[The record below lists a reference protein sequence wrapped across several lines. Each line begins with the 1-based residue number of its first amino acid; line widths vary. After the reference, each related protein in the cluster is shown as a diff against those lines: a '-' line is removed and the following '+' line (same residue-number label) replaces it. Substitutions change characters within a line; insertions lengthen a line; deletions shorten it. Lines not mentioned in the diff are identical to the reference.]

1 MKTTAG
7 EGLHVVVPL
16 AAGLGMGRVLAFSRA
31 IAEEKVRLE
40 PRTYTT
46 NFTKAGRERQI
57 LIDYMRNNR
66 GSTSVAAFSTR
77 ARAGAPVSV
86 PMAWDELTARLHSD
100 HFTVRNLGK
109 RLATLRADPWKNYW
123 SITQRLERRCYTALG
138 SRAVV
143 GS

>member
-1 MKTTAG
+1 M
-7 EGLHVVVPL
+7 
-16 AAGLGMGRVLAFSRA
+16 
-31 IAEEKVRLE
+31 RLD

-57 LIDYMRNNR
+57 LIDYKRNNR

-86 PMAWDELTARLHSD
+86 PLAWDELSARLRSD

-109 RLATLRADPWKNYW
+109 RLATLRVDPWKKYW
-123 SITQRLERRCYTALG
+123 SITQRLSADATRRLE
-138 SRAVV
+138 AVQ
-143 GS
+143 